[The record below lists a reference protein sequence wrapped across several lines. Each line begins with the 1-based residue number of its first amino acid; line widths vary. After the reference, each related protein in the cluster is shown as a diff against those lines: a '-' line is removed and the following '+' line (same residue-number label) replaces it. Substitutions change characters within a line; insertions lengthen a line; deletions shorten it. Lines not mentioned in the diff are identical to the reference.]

1 MFLRGYEIKPIK
13 NELEYTKAEE
23 FADTLDHHSLN
34 DEETKLLMILSE
46 LMEHYDEKNITPKY
60 YLTPQE
66 LIQYLLEEKGFSQ
79 LLQLAEYLGVK
90 QPNINGILKGTR
102 NLSKDL
108 MKKIHDKFKIPY
120 ECMF

>member
-1 MFLRGYEIKPIK
+1 MFLRGYEIKPIR
-13 NELEYTKAEE
+13 NDIEYTNAEE
-23 FADTLDHHSLN
+23 FVDTLDHHSLN
-34 DEETKLLMILSE
+34 DEEAKLLMILSE
-46 LMEHYDEKNITPKY
+46 LMGHYDEKHITPKY

-66 LIQYLLEEKGFSQ
+66 LIQHLLEEKGFSQ
-79 LLQLAEYLGVK
+79 LQLAEYLGVK

-102 NLSKDL
+102 DLSKDL